1 MHDVTIQDIVN
12 LGKAGSRGIVLGVE
26 SGCVE
31 VGNAATGAREVW
43 FCVGSKFGL
52 DVAG

>member
-12 LGKAGSRGIVLGVE
+12 LGKADSRNIVLGVGN
-26 SGCVE
+26 GCVW